1 MAFIQKIPQAQFV
14 HVPTPGSKVRATV
27 HGEQLVCDYRGGVQ
41 ILGRLPKDRRYKLW
55 NNKLKNGFAWVDAAA
70 SNWSTRPRRR
80 PNSPRASA
88 ARPADFYGMAGRLF
102 FVFLPLLTPP
112 WRRALRQILQRR
124 RRRGSGGG
132 TPSPPRRGRTTAT
145 ARLGRG

>member
-70 SNWSTRPRRR
+70 IELVDE
-80 PNSPRASA
+80 AKKA
-88 ARPADFYGMAGRLF
+88 A
-102 FVFLPLLTPP
+102 
-112 WRRALRQILQRR
+112 
-124 RRRGSGGG
+124 
-132 TPSPPRRGRTTAT
+132 
-145 ARLGRG
+145 